1 MLTEHDLRHGL
12 DTKRFGRKV
21 YTFETIDSTNTC
33 ARALAGCW
41 AAEGTVVFAEEQT
54 AGRGRLGRSWN
65 SSPGDNLTFTIV
77 LRPSLPPTS
86 LNLLPLLTAVA
97 VAEAI
102 ERFCGV
108 KTECKWPND
117 LLIGG
122 RKVAG
127 ILLESSFKQEMVEY
141 VVIGIGLNVN
151 QTEFP
156 PEIAARATS
165 LRVASGASV
174 DRPGLFRE
182 IMTCLEDRYDR
193 LAVEGYDSIVPLWLH
208 RSPMLGRRIEV
219 SQDGAVFTGV
229 VRGIGAEGS
238 LLLET
243 AGQVRGLVAG
253 DVTILDYAHASGD

>member
-1 MLTEHDLRHGL
+1 LLTEHDLRHGL
-12 DTKRFGRKV
+12 QTKRFGRKV

-54 AGRGRLGRSWN
+54 AGKGRLGRSWT
-65 SSPGDNLTFTIV
+65 SAPGDNLTFTIV

-86 LNLLPLLTAVA
+86 LNLLPLLTGVA
-97 VAEAI
+97 VSQAI

-141 VVIGIGLNVN
+141 VVIGVGLNVN

-156 PEIAARATS
+156 AEIEHRATS
-165 LRVASGASV
+165 LRLITGAPI

-182 IMTCLEDRYDR
+182 IMSSLEDRYDR
-193 LAVEGYDSIVPLWLH
+193 LAIEGYDSIVPEWLL
-208 RSPMLGRRIEV
+208 RSPMVGRQIEV

-229 VRGIGAEGS
+229 VRGIGAEGA

-243 AGQVRGLVAG
+243 AGQVKGLVAG
-253 DVTILDYAHASGD
+253 DVTILDHANAARD